1 MSDQQIQTPENINQM
16 KLNSYAAAQRRT
28 KTANLIFDIIIYLT
42 LIFVVIVTVYPFWNT
57 IAISLNEGLDSLK
70 GGIKLWPRKFTWT
83 NYKNLFKD
91 DRIFNAGITSVSR
104 TIIQTV
110 LCVFCTSILAYAL
123 SRKEFVLKKSLTSIL
138 VVSMYINAGLIPGY
152 MLIKNLGLLGK
163 YSVYIIPCLIDVVN
177 FILVRTY
184 INGLPDSFVESARID
199 GANEFKIFFKIIF
212 PLIVPSIAMISL
224 FTAVNAWNSWFDTYL
239 YASNKP
245 KLHSLQYVL
254 MSILQAS
261 QNQSAS
267 ASDANSMAVAAASG
281 GAVGNTVTPI
291 SIRSA
296 ITIVATL
303 PILIVY
309 PFVQRYFVVGMTIRG
324 VKE

>member
-1 MSDQQIQTPENINQM
+1 MSDQKIIS
-16 KLNSYAAAQRRT
+16 SYAAAQRRT
-28 KTANLIFDIIIYLT
+28 KISNLIFDTIIYLT
-42 LIFVVIVTVYPFWNT
+42 LIFVVVVTVYPFWNT

-83 NYKNLFKD
+83 NYKNLFKT
-91 DRIFNAGITSVSR
+91 DRIFNAGIISVSR

-123 SRKEFVLKKSLTSIL
+123 SRKEFVLRRSLTSIL

-152 MLIKNLGLLGK
+152 MLMKNLGLLGK
-163 YSVYIIPCLIDVVN
+163 YAVYIVPCLVDVFN

-199 GANEFKIFFKIIF
+199 GANEFTIYFRIIF

-239 YASNKP
+239 FCSNKP

-261 QNQSAS
+261 QNQSAT

-281 GAVGNTVTPI
+281 GSVANSVTPI

-309 PFVQRYFVVGMTIRG
+309 PFVQRYFVVGMTIGG